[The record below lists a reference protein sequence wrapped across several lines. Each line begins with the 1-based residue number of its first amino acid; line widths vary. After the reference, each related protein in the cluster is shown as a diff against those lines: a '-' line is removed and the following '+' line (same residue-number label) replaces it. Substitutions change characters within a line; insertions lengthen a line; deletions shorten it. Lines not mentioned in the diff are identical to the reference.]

1 MANLYIVSCIFK
13 GCNIYQA
20 VLKIYSQVN
29 KCFWSYVKIVHVCLF
44 MLRYKSLKFYFL
56 GFTFLLTSAPISM
69 NFVYA
74 EGFFPL
80 LRTFSAFEKLPQLRN
95 FSVVEKLFHTWET
108 FASLRKFS
116 FFMFKGSKHEKL
128 SHAWG
133 AFPNLRDLFLGFI
146 FVCASAPG

>member
-1 MANLYIVSCIFK
+1 MANLYIVSCVFK

-29 KCFWSYVKIVHVCLF
+29 KCFWSYVKIVPVCLF

-80 LRTFSAFEKLPQLRN
+80 LRN
-95 FSVVEKLFHTWET
+95 FFRIWETSSVEKLFHGWET
-108 FASLRKFS
+108 ISHLRNFCILEKIFL
-116 FFMFKGSKHEKL
+116 MFKGSKHEKL